1 MSFLGVLRLALR
13 SLLRN
18 KLRSFLTMLGV
29 VIGVGAVI
37 AMLAVGQGSR
47 DLVNAQIASLG
58 TNVVIVFPGS
68 QSQGGVRTE
77 AGASTRL
84 TEDDAKAISAQVIE
98 AAEVSPMVRT
108 NSQVKHLG
116 RNWRTS
122 IMGVYP
128 SYLRIRDWELEAGSP
143 FGEAELRGAGKVCLL
158 GRTVADNLFG
168 EGANPIGED
177 IRIKNIPFRVIGI
190 LAAKGQ
196 NAMGQDQDDAVI
208 APFSTV
214 QKRLMGV
221 TNANMI
227 LVSAASSDLI
237 DATRDGI
244 KQALSDRRS
253 RQGEDGADFTV
264 RTQTDI
270 GNAADATSKALGVLL
285 ASIAGVS
292 LLVGGIGIMNIM
304 LVSVTERTRE
314 IGIRM
319 AVGARG
325 RDVLLQFLVE
335 AVVLSLA
342 GGLLGIALG
351 VGISFLVTQI
361 QGWPVTVSPMSI
373 ALGFGFSAA
382 VGVFFGW
389 FPARKAA
396 QLNPIDALRFE

>member
-1 MSFLGVLRLALR
+1 MSLLAVLRLALR
-13 SLLRN
+13 SLARN

-58 TNVVIVFPGS
+58 TNVLIVFPGS

-77 AGASTRL
+77 AGASTQL
-84 TEDDAKAISAQVIE
+84 TEDDAKIIGQRIPDAT
-98 AAEVSPMVRT
+98 AASPMVRIG
-108 NSQVKHLG
+108 SQVKHLSL
-116 RNWRTS
+116 NWRTS

-128 SYLRIRDWELEAGSP
+128 NYLAIRDWDVEAGSD
-143 FGEAELRGAGKVCLL
+143 FSESDLRSAAKVCLL
-158 GRTVADNLFG
+158 GRTVADQLFG
-168 EGANPIGED
+168 EGANPVGED
-177 IRIKNIPFRVIGI
+177 IRIRNLPFRIIGI
-190 LAAKGQ
+190 LASKGQ
-196 NAMGQDQDDAVI
+196 NALGSDQDDAI
-208 APFSTV
+208 LAPYSTV
-214 QKRLMGV
+214 QKRLIGG
-221 TNANMI
+221 TSAQMI
-227 LVSAASSDLI
+227 LVSAASTERIESVKEQIIQVLGNLRGKTG
-237 DATRDGI
+237 DA
-244 KQALSDRRS
+244 S
-253 RQGEDGADFTV
+253 ADFTV

-270 GNAADATSKALGVLL
+270 GNAANATSQALGILL

-335 AVVLSLA
+335 AIVLSLA
-342 GGLLGIALG
+342 GGMAGILLGVA
-351 VGISFLVTQI
+351 ISYLVTQL
-361 QGWPVTVSPMSI
+361 QGWPVKVSLFSLS
-373 ALGFGFSAA
+373 LGFGFSAA

-396 QLNPIDALRFE
+396 RLNPIEALRFE